1 MEDLFDLSNLQV
13 VGTTVTEFIIGL
25 LLTSILSILIK
36 NIYLSFSNSV
46 SNKSI
51 IANIFPLFSVSIFLI
66 VITIKS
72 SIVLSLGLVGA
83 LSIIRFRTAIK
94 EAEQIVYFLILTGIS
109 IAVAAGSYLTPFL
122 LVLFIYVYNYYLS
135 TKKNKSVYSINDQ
148 IVLTLDKIDN
158 NSIEEL
164 IVTLNESNVNVD
176 VQSIIKKDDQTVIVL
191 KLSDFDLTK
200 LSLVEEFL
208 KSNKIKNKE
217 IQFFSSSEWNILKK
231 IFFLIRD

>member
-217 IQFFSSSEWNILKK
+217 IQFFSSSE
-231 IFFLIRD
+231 

>member
-122 LVLFIYVYNYYLS
+122 LVLFIYGYNYYLS

-158 NSIEEL
+158 KLIEEL
-164 IVTLNESNVNVD
+164 IVTLNESNVNVE

-217 IQFFSSSEWNILKK
+217 IQFFSSSE
-231 IFFLIRD
+231 

>member
-217 IQFFSSSEWNILKK
+217 IQFFSSSEWNI
-231 IFFLIRD
+231 